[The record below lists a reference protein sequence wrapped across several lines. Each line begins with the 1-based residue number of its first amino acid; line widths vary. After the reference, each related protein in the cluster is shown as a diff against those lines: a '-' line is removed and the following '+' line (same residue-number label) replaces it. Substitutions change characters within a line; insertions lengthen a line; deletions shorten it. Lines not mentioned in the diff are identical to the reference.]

1 MYIGFFAFRLPDFY
15 FMHAL
20 ESSKES
26 FDTYPHARIEK
37 L

>member
-20 ESSKES
+20 ESGKES
-26 FDTYPHARIEK
+26 FDA
-37 L
+37 